1 MSESFHFEA
10 VEVVTVGTLGPK
22 GQRVFYL
29 QCLAEGELVS
39 LKLEKRQAAAL
50 AEYLDRV
57 LRDLPEA
64 DEAQPPDDLD
74 MREPVV
80 EAWTIG
86 ALGIAYDDNR
96 DRVILVAEELVED
109 PDTAGASAR
118 FALSRA
124 QVSALVGPG
133 PGGRG
138 RWTSPV
144 PLLPA
149 PPRAVQRRVVPMPQ
163 LTAAPPMDSPAR

>member
-10 VEVVTVGTLGPK
+10 VEMLTVGTLGPK

-29 QCLAEGELVS
+29 QCRAEGELVS
-39 LKLEKRQAAAL
+39 LKFEKQQAAAL

-57 LRDLPEA
+57 MGQLPEA
-64 DEAQPPDDLD
+64 DEGEPPADLD

-86 ALGIAYDDNR
+86 SMGIAYDEHA

-109 PDTAGASAR
+109 EDTAGASAR

-124 QVSALVGPG
+124 QVSALVA
-133 PGGRG
+133 R
-138 RWTSPV
+138 
-144 PLLPA
+144 A
-149 PPRAVQRRVVPMPQ
+149 RAVVASGR
-163 LTAAPPMDSPAR
+163 PPCPYCLRPLEPSNGDWCPCHN

>member
-10 VEVVTVGTLGPK
+10 VEMLTVGTLGPR

-39 LKLEKRQAAAL
+39 LKFEKQQAAAL

-57 LRDLPEA
+57 LGQLPEA
-64 DEAQPPDDLD
+64 DEGEPPEDLG
-74 MREPVV
+74 MREPVL

-86 ALGIAYDDNR
+86 SLGIAYDEHA

-109 PDTAGASAR
+109 EDAEGASAR
-118 FALSRA
+118 FTLSRA
-124 QVSALVGPG
+124 QVNALVA
-133 PGGRG
+133 R
-138 RWTSPV
+138 
-144 PLLPA
+144 A
-149 PPRAVQRRVVPMPQ
+149 RAVVASGR
-163 LTAAPPMDSPAR
+163 PPCPYCLRPLEPSNGDWCPCHN

>member
-1 MSESFHFEA
+1 MSESFHFET
-10 VEVVTVGTLGPK
+10 VEMLTVGTLGPK

-39 LKLEKRQAAAL
+39 LKFEKQQASAL

-57 LRDLPEA
+57 LGQLPDAGEGA
-64 DEAQPPDDLD
+64 SPSDLD

-86 ALGIAYDDNR
+86 SLGIAYDESA

-109 PDTAGASAR
+109 EDTAGASAR
-118 FALSRA
+118 FTLSRA
-124 QVSALVGPG
+124 QVSALVT
-133 PGGRG
+133 R
-138 RWTSPV
+138 
-144 PLLPA
+144 A
-149 PPRAVQRRVVPMPQ
+149 RAVVASGR
-163 LTAAPPMDSPAR
+163 PPCPYCLRPLEPSNGDWCPCHN

>member
-10 VEVVTVGTLGPK
+10 VEMLTVGTLGPK

-39 LKLEKRQAAAL
+39 LKFEKQQAAAL
-50 AEYLDRV
+50 AEYLDRI
-57 LRDLPEA
+57 LGQLPEA
-64 DEAQPPDDLD
+64 AGGEPPADLD

-86 ALGIAYDDNR
+86 SLGIAYDEQA

-109 PDTAGASAR
+109 EDTAGASAR
-118 FALSRA
+118 FTLSRA
-124 QVSALVGPG
+124 QVSALVA
-133 PGGRG
+133 R
-138 RWTSPV
+138 
-144 PLLPA
+144 A
-149 PPRAVQRRVVPMPQ
+149 RAVVASGR
-163 LTAAPPMDSPAR
+163 PPCPYCLRPLEPSNGDWCPCHN

>member
-10 VEVVTVGTLGPK
+10 VDMLTVGTLGPK

-39 LKLEKRQAAAL
+39 LKFEKQQAAAL

-57 LRDLPEA
+57 LGQLPEG
-64 DEAQPPDDLD
+64 DEGESPADLD

-86 ALGIAYDDNR
+86 SLGIAYDEDA

-109 PDTAGASAR
+109 EDAAGASAR
-118 FALSRA
+118 FTLSRA
-124 QVSALVGPG
+124 QVSALVV
-133 PGGRG
+133 R
-138 RWTSPV
+138 
-144 PLLPA
+144 A
-149 PPRAVQRRVVPMPQ
+149 RAVVASGR
-163 LTAAPPMDSPAR
+163 PPCPYCLRPLEPSNGEWCPCHN